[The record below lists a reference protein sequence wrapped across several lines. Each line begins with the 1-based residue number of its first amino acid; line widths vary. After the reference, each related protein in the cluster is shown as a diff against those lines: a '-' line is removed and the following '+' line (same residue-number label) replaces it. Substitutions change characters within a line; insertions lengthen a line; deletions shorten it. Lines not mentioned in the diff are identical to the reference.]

1 MSTLDKVIELE
12 NINKS
17 FSGFS
22 INNLNLS
29 INKGYVTGFVGAN
42 GSGKSTTIK
51 MIMNLIK
58 PDSGHL
64 KIFGMNHDDNEKD
77 IKQKIGFVYDDN
89 IYYEGLN
96 LRDLQKIIA
105 PAYHD
110 WDKSSFNH
118 YIDKFKLP
126 LNKPIKNFS
135 KGMRMK
141 ASLVLALS
149 HNPELII
156 MDEPTA
162 GLDPVFRKDL
172 LNTLQKIMIDE
183 NKSIFFSTHITSD
196 LEKIA
201 DYIVFVKDGKIIFN
215 HSINTL
221 QNDFALVRGDRS
233 LIDRD
238 TAQEFEH
245 INYKGEN
252 FEAMTTKPKEIAEIF
267 GDEVVIDK
275 ISLEDIMYF
284 FNGDD

>member
-1 MSTLDKVIELE
+1 MDKVIELE

>member
-1 MSTLDKVIELE
+1 
-12 NINKS
+12 
-17 FSGFS
+17 
-22 INNLNLS
+22 
-29 INKGYVTGFVGAN
+29 
-42 GSGKSTTIK
+42 
-51 MIMNLIK
+51 MNLIK